1 MLRSVL
7 CIDPPAFCTTVE
19 ALVAPALRGR
29 PLAVAPPGA
38 DRATVLALSAEAQAA
53 GITRGMPVRQA
64 RKRCPDLV
72 LLPPNPVLYAR
83 ASRALHEILRRYAPV
98 IEPHGYGH
106 AFLDVTGTGALFGP
120 PVDVA
125 ARIHREARTGIRLP
139 VAVGVGTNKLV
150 TEVAAGQRDRWADG
164 RMGGWAGQDHIVP
177 VPAGNEAAFLA
188 PRPVTALPDIPARI
202 RERLDDYQLELI
214 GAIAA
219 VGAPALGGV
228 FGAAGLELHAHAC
241 GVDPRPVLPP
251 ALKREFRA
259 AHTFASDTNDLG
271 VLHALLRRLAERIG
285 ARLRERRF
293 VTHRLRMDLAYADY
307 STAARTVPHTG
318 SPLDL
323 ALVDAARRVF
333 TLANTKRIAI
343 RTVALTADRL
353 AEEEMQLELWELGGE
368 AGMRESGSADQ
379 RVGGSGHREVE
390 LQTALDR
397 IRTRWGTRS
406 VVQGR

>member
-38 DRATVLALSAEAQAA
+38 DRATVLALSVEAQAA

-64 RKRCPDLV
+64 QKRCPDLV

-98 IEPHGYGH
+98 IEPRGYGH

-120 PVDVA
+120 AVDVA
-125 ARIHREARTGIRLP
+125 ACIHREARTGIRLP

-150 TEVAAGQRDRWADG
+150 TEVAAGQRV
-164 RMGGWAGQDHIVP
+164 GGSAGQDHIVP

-188 PRPVTALPDIPARI
+188 PRPVTALPDVPTRI

-228 FGAAGLELHAHAC
+228 FGPAGFELHARAC
-241 GVDPRPVLPP
+241 GVDPRPVLSP

-293 VTHRLRMDLAYADY
+293 VTRRLRVDLAYADY
-307 STAARTVPHTG
+307 STAARTVPHAG

-343 RTVALTADRL
+343 RTVVLTADRL
-353 AEEEMQLELWELGGE
+353 AEEEMQLELWGNDRLGSWEVGK
-368 AGMRESGSADQ
+368 SAEPRRQ
-379 RVGGSGHREVE
+379 PREVA

-397 IRTRWGTRS
+397 IRTRWGTRG
-406 VVQGR
+406 VVQGK